1 MTERFTDK
9 MARVVGN
16 LQKMGEYNAPESD
29 VMAYMQHEG
38 VTGAQIRQYGAVNSA
53 PQPEAPG
60 AFASM
65 GRGIQD
71 VAAGVGQ
78 LTGTLPQVQNALTY
92 FPGGASAG
100 SMAGQ
105 TDQQAADAELQDVTQ
120 YEQAQGPGMDGWRV
134 AGQAV
139 GSSPLA
145 ALPGASAGAGL
156 LARTGAG
163 ALAGGAS
170 GGLLYAKNGEERFTN
185 TVGGAVGGGLFG
197 AAAPAL
203 TKAAGKA
210 AQFVGDVGR
219 KANGLLRGTTIN
231 ATLVRQAEDAAR
243 EAGVKLEDVGEA
255 YTKRIALQAKQ
266 ALDNGQPFDFKSAV
280 QAAEAEK
287 FGFAGEAAMTRGQAT
302 RNPQIFSNERN
313 LAKRPQG
320 QVLADRFNA
329 QQANAERYMTD
340 LAKAPD
346 LDPIDAADGLRVLA
360 KSRADAMQSKVGE
373 AYRAVPTG
381 GQFPSDSLKNRTGAI
396 LNDFEDKVSAGV
408 KRRITELT
416 SEESTRIPSMD
427 ELIKLDKLIND
438 TMPPGS
444 DLASDVAAGRLKKA
458 LIDVMGDA
466 ADAQGDEPTKQAYL
480 AAKKMAAERFEKIGK
495 RGGLV
500 SQMVDGR
507 IDPKDIPGKILGGKT
522 DDLAHLKRFILD
534 GENGE
539 ESWSVIQRM
548 TENHIKDAATKSGD
562 FSQAAYN
569 NAIKGIKR
577 HRLVQIF
584 GEQRADELIG
594 FGKTANKIFS
604 IPPFHT
610 VNVSN
615 SAPELANIAGDAL
628 GALADAVPGGRL
640 ATGLLGKAAQK
651 KALKEEFNLSLGL
664 LGNQGPMTPRPNPLS
679 RALPYAGASAGIGGL
694 LGAQKTR
701 R

>member
-1 MTERFTDK
+1 MKTAT
-9 MARVVGN
+9 N
-16 LQKMGEYNAPESD
+16 PQTGEKFYFNEQAGAWAP
-29 VMAYMQHEG
+29 MPA
-38 VTGAQIRQYGAVNSA
+38 
-53 PQPEAPG
+53 APG
-60 AFASM
+60 NEYPIEPPNFLESM

-92 FPGGASAG
+92 VGLPGQGVRAG
-100 SMAGQ
+100 SLAGR
-105 TDQQAADAELQDVTQ
+105 TDQQAAEAELQDVTQ
-120 YEQAQGPGMDGWRV
+120 YEQVQGPGMDWGRV

-139 GSSPLA
+139 GTAPLA
-145 ALPGASAGAGL
+145 ALPGAAAGAGL

-163 ALAGGAS
+163 MLAGGAA
-170 GGLLYAKNGEERFTN
+170 GGILYAKNGRERLAN
-185 TVGGAVGGGLFG
+185 TAGAAVGGGLFG
-197 AAAPAL
+197 AAAPAF
-203 TKAAGKA
+203 TKATGKA
-210 AQFVGDVGR
+210 VQVVGDIGR
-219 KANGLLRGTTIN
+219 KAKGLLRGTTIN

-243 EAGVKLEDVGEA
+243 EVGVKLEDVGEG

-320 QVLADRFNA
+320 QALADRFNA
-329 QQANAERYMTD
+329 QQANAERYMSE
-340 LAKAPD
+340 LAKVPD

-360 KSRADAMQSKVGE
+360 KSRADAMQAKVGE

-381 GQFPSDSLKNRTGAI
+381 GQFPAESLANRTGAI
-396 LNDFEDKVSAGV
+396 LNDFEDKISAGV

-416 SEESTRIPSMD
+416 SEESKRIPSMD

-444 DLASDVAAGRLKKA
+444 DPASDVAAGRLKKA
-458 LIDVMGDA
+458 LIEVMGDA
-466 ADAQGDEPTKQAYL
+466 ADSQGDEPTKAAYL
-480 AAKKMAAERFEKIGK
+480 AAKKMAAERFDKIGK

-500 SQMVDGR
+500 SQLVDGR
-507 IDPKDIPGKILGGKT
+507 IDPAAIPGKILSGKT
-522 DDLAHLKRFILD
+522 DDLAHLKRYILD
-534 GENGE
+534 DA
-539 ESWSVIQRM
+539 ESGPTNWEVIQRM
-548 TENHIKDAATKSGD
+548 TENHIRDAATKSGD

-594 FGKTANKIFS
+594 FGKVANKVFS

-610 VNVSN
+610 VNTSN

-651 KALKEEFNLSLGL
+651 KAAQEEFKLSLGL
-664 LGNQGPMTPRPNPLS
+664 LGHQGPTVARPNPLA
-679 RALPYAGASAGIGGL
+679 RALPYAGASAGLGGL
-694 LGAQKTR
+694 LGARKLQQ
-701 R
+701 